1 LTGGSAAPLG
11 TAGFSG
17 APRAVA
23 ATRRIA
29 MGDDEMANRNVLAG
43 WFWMGALLGGAVGMA
58 LGFLSA
64 PRPGADTRQAL
75 VGRLKAARPDPTQA
89 GAGGEAVSAYGVAS

>member
-1 LTGGSAAPLG
+1 
-11 TAGFSG
+11 
-17 APRAVA
+17 
-23 ATRRIA
+23 
-29 MGDDEMANRNVLAG
+29 MANKNEAAG

-75 VGRLKAARPDPTQA
+75 VGRWQAARPNPTHA
-89 GAGGEAVSAYGVAS
+89 GADGEAVPADGVAP